1 MNLKNKY
8 GFLFLI
14 LFWSVNTIAQ
24 VVTTKEVFPNGDT
37 EITIIVDLK
46 LATDG
51 RAKGLL
57 GKTSDIYLW
66 SGAGDDAL
74 GNAFKYTPT
83 GQSNFNAPYEPGKM
97 TSLGN
102 DKWSITINPRN
113 YYKVPDNV
121 TIKRLGMVIK
131 NGAGNAQTED
141 LFLELFDGG
150 LQMKIIEPE
159 KSPIIADLNT
169 QIPIEIYF
177 SEKVNFK
184 IEQRVFH
191 ENKEYY
197 GYMQYQNLDSIITS
211 LGVDYIIYSFGD
223 YQGLRT
229 DFSGKTIKLTF
240 IASTLTDTI
249 KVENEIQIIPKIQI
263 ENLPQNIKNGLNY
276 VNENSVI
283 LSFSAPKK
291 KFVYLLGDF
300 NNWQQKPEYLLK
312 KDPNS
317 DTFWI
322 KLENLE
328 AGKEYAYQFLVD
340 GTIQVADPFG
350 EKILDP
356 NHDKNI
362 PNSAYPNLMP
372 YPNQAKGI
380 VSVLQTGQEKYN
392 WKTTNFSRPK
402 SEQLIV
408 YELLIR
414 DFTVEG
420 TFKAAQEKIPYL
432 KNLGINAIE
441 LMPVSEFTANDSW
454 GYNPTFYQA
463 VDKAYGTKDDLKNF
477 IDECHKNGI
486 AVIIDMVLN
495 QADEAF
501 PYVQMYKDGANIA
514 KDSPF
519 FNVIATHPFN
529 VFRDFNHESI
539 YTQSIVDQV
548 NKYWLE
554 EFKIDGF
561 RFDLSKG
568 FTQTKNT
575 DVEKWSAYDASR
587 VKIWKR
593 IYDKIRETDP
603 TAYVI
608 LEHFA
613 ANNEEQELANYGM
626 LFWGNANGDYRNTL
640 KGETANLAN
649 LSHQIR
655 IWNKPNLIGY
665 MESHDEERLMFDIQK
680 NGPTKGNY
688 STKDLATA
696 LERAKAAAAIFFLT
710 EGPKMIWQFGEL
722 GYDISIDQNGRTGRK
737 PVKWEYFDDSARK
750 KLYQT
755 YAELIKIKSI
765 LEVSGAKFSY
775 QLSGKAKQIKI
786 ENGTQKTIVLANFD
800 LEKRTETIDIE
811 AGSWF
816 DYFTGKAIALAAK
829 DNISLLPGEFHI
841 YTNKKLETPTA
852 GIVPWEAITKEQILA
867 NEPNNSFELKISPN
881 PSSDKIEV
889 SFSGKIGKNYEIEIA
904 DITGKIISKLDGK
917 FSQNTINEEINI
929 KKIPSGI
936 YFLKVTTEGKLQTGK
951 FLKE

>member
-1 MNLKNKY
+1 MNYKNKFS
-8 GFLFLI
+8 FLFLI
-14 LFWSVNTIAQ
+14 LFWSVSAIAQ
-24 VVTTKEVFPNGDT
+24 VVTTKETFPNGDA

-51 RAKGLL
+51 RANGLL

-66 SGAGDDAL
+66 SGASDEYIGT
-74 GNAFKYTPT
+74 AFKYTPAD
-83 GQSNFNAPYEPGKM
+83 QSNFNAPYEPGKM
-97 TSLGN
+97 TSIGN
-102 DKWSITINPRN
+102 DKWSITINPRK

-121 TIKRLGMVIK
+121 TIKRLGIVVK
-131 NGAGNAQTED
+131 NGVGNAQTED
-141 LFLELFDGG
+141 LFLNLRDGG
-150 LQMKIIEPE
+150 LNMKILKPADYFYLATEKESFDLKLIVSKTANITISTEFSLPDHTIKKYSLGEFNNVDSLDTQIILAKISDVRITGRTIELR
-159 KSPIIADLNT
+159 IIAKTDTEMTEETIVLVIYPNVEIAKIPANT
-169 QIPIEIYF
+169 
-177 SEKVNFK
+177 
-184 IEQRVFH
+184 R
-191 ENKEYY
+191 
-197 GYMQYQNLDSIITS
+197 
-211 LGVDYIIYSFGD
+211 LGVNYINQSEVIFAF
-223 YQGLRT
+223 L
-229 DFSGKTIKLTF
+229 
-240 IASTLTDTI
+240 A
-249 KVENEIQIIPKIQI
+249 
-263 ENLPQNIKNGLNY
+263 PQ
-276 VNENSVI
+276 
-283 LSFSAPKK
+283 K
-291 KFVYLLGDF
+291 KFVYLLSEF
-300 NNWQQKPEYLLK
+300 NNFTKSDKSLMK
-312 KDPNS
+312 KDPDS
-317 DTFWI
+317 DIFWLRI
-322 KLENLE
+322 KLENPFQGHELI
-328 AGKEYAYQFLVD
+328 YQFLVD
-340 GTIQVADPFG
+340 GSIVMPDPFA
-350 EKILDP
+350 EKILDS
-356 NHDKNI
+356 NFDKFI
-362 PNSAYPNLMP
+362 PESTYPNLRQVIQNSQGIFSTFQT
-372 YPNQAKGI
+372 NQKPF
-380 VSVLQTGQEKYN
+380 E
-392 WKTTNFSRPK
+392 WKSTNFARPK

-420 TFKAAQEKIPYL
+420 TFKSAQAKIPYL

-495 QADEAF
+495 HADEAF

-519 FNVIATHPFN
+519 FNVTATHPFS

-539 YTQSIVDQV
+539 YTQSLVDQV

-593 IYDKIRETDP
+593 IYDKIRETDKS
-603 TAYVI
+603 AYVI

-626 LFWGNANGDYRNTL
+626 LFWGNSNFDYRAIL
-640 KGETANLAN
+640 KGENANLAN

-655 IWNKPNLIGY
+655 GWNKPNLIGY
-665 MESHDEERLMFDIQK
+665 IESHDEERLLFDLQK
-680 NGPTKGNY
+680 NGLNKGSY
-688 STKDLATA
+688 STKDLPIA
-696 LERAKAAAAIFFLT
+696 LERAKAAATMFFLT

-737 PVKWEYFDDSARK
+737 PIKWEYFDDSSRK

-755 YAELIKIKSI
+755 YAELLKLKSI
-765 LEVSGAKFSY
+765 LEVSGAKFTY
-775 QLSGKAKQIKI
+775 QLSGKIKQIKI
-786 ENGTQKTIVLANFD
+786 ENGAQKSIVLANFD
-800 LEKRTETIDIE
+800 LEKRTESIE
-811 AGSWF
+811 NEEGTWF
-816 DYFTGKAIALAAK
+816 DYFTGKEITIASNLKIA
-829 DNISLLPGEFHI
+829 LLPGEFHI
-841 YTNKKLETPTA
+841 YTNKKLDTPTA
-852 GIVPWEAITKEQILA
+852 GIVPWEAFTKEQILA

-917 FSQNTINEEINI
+917 FNQNAVNEEINI

>member
-1 MNLKNKY
+1 MNYKNKY
-8 GFLFLI
+8 SILFLLI
-14 LFWSVNTIAQ
+14 IWSINAIAQ
-24 VVTTKEVFPNGDT
+24 VVTTKETFPNGNS

-51 RAKGLL
+51 RANGLL

-66 SGAGDDAL
+66 SGAGDEAT

-83 GQSNFNAPYEPGKM
+83 DQTNFNAPYEPGKM
-97 TSLGN
+97 TSIGN
-102 DKWSITINPRN
+102 DIWSITIIPRK
-113 YYKVPDNV
+113 YFKVPDNV
-121 TIKRLGMVIK
+121 VIKRLGMVIK

-141 LFLELFDGG
+141 LFLNLFDGG
-150 LQMKIIEPE
+150 LQMKIIEP
-159 KSPIIADLNT
+159 KSFPFIAKEGDTLNVKII
-169 QIPIEIYF
+169 F
-177 SEKVNFK
+177 SEKVNCRILIGTNIPIGLDQGLIIGDFYK
-184 IEQRVFH
+184 IDV
-191 ENKEYY
+191 
-197 GYMQYQNLDSIITS
+197 DSINTS
-211 LGVDYIIYSFGD
+211 FELFTISQDIKGTKLDLIIEIEKN
-223 YQGLRT
+223 
-229 DFSGKTIKLTF
+229 GKIL
-240 IASTLTDTI
+240 
-249 KVENEIQIIPKIQI
+249 KVEKEIQIIPKIQI
-263 ENLPQNIKNGLNY
+263 ENLPQNIKNGVNY
-276 VNENSVI
+276 
-283 LSFSAPKK
+283 LSDNPTAAIVAFSAPQK
-291 KFVYLLGDF
+291 KFVQLVLFDF
-300 NNWQQKPEYLLK
+300 NSQESVKFPMK
-312 KDPNS
+312 KDSIS
-317 DTFWI
+317 DTFWVE
-322 KLENLE
+322 LSNLSPNQ
-328 AGKEYAYQFLVD
+328 EYAYQFLVD
-340 GTIQVADPFG
+340 GAIQVADPFA

-362 PNSAYPNLMP
+362 PNSVYPNLMP

-380 VSVLQTGQEKYN
+380 VSVLQTGQAKYN
-392 WKTTNFSRPK
+392 WKSTNFARPK

-414 DFTVEG
+414 DFTLEG
-420 TFKAAQEKIPYL
+420 TYKSAQARIPYL

-501 PYVQMYKDGANIA
+501 PYVPMYMEGTNPA

-519 FNVIATHPFN
+519 FNVTATHPFS

-539 YTQSIVDQV
+539 YTQSLVDQV

-593 IYDKIRETDP
+593 IYDKIRETDQS
-603 TAYVI
+603 AYVI

-626 LFWGNANGDYRNTL
+626 LFWGNSNFDYRAIL
-640 KGETANLAN
+640 KGENANLSN

-655 IWNKPNLIGY
+655 GWNNANLIGY
-665 MESHDEERLMFDIQK
+665 MESHDEERLLFDLQK
-680 NGPTKGNY
+680 NGLSKGSY
-688 STKDLATA
+688 STKDLPTA
-696 LERAKAAAAIFFLT
+696 LERAKAAAAMFFLT

-722 GYDISIDQNGRTGRK
+722 GYDISIDLNGRTGKK
-737 PVKWEYFDDSARK
+737 PVKWDYFDESGRK

-755 YAELIKIKSI
+755 YAELIKLKSI
-765 LEVSGAKFSY
+765 LEISGVKFNY
-775 QLSGKAKQIKI
+775 QLSGKFKQIKI
-786 ENGTQKTIVLANFD
+786 ENGAQKSIILANFD
-800 LEKRTETIDIE
+800 LEKRTETLDIE

-816 DYFTGKAIALAAK
+816 DYFTGKEIAIAANEKIA
-829 DNISLLPGEFHI
+829 LLPGEFHI
-841 YTNKKLETPTA
+841 YINKKLDTPMA
-852 GIVPWEAITKEQILA
+852 GIVPWEAITKEQILG
-867 NEPNNSFELKISPN
+867 NEINDSLELKVSPN
-881 PSSDKIEV
+881 PSVDKIKV
-889 SFSGKIGKNYEIEIA
+889 TFSGKIGKKYEIEMA
-904 DITGKIISKLDGK
+904 DITGKLISSQNGK
-917 FSQNTINEEINI
+917 FSQNTVNEEINI

-951 FLKE
+951 FLKSL